1 MRKLVTC
8 PEHGC
13 VTEIEYHEDPTDG
26 HIQGIVRCS
35 ILASPEDVDCDQ
47 ECARRLNQ
55 RFLGNREEDERAKG

>member
-13 VTEIEYHEDPTDG
+13 MAEIEFHEDPTDG

-35 ILASPEDVDCDQ
+35 VFQPDDDVDCDQ

-55 RFLGNREEDERAKG
+55 RFLEDREKEDSP